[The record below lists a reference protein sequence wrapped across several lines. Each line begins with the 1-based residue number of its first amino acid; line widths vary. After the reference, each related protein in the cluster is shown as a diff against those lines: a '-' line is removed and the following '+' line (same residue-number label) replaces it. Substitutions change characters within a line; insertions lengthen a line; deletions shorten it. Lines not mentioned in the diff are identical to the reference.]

1 MNLLAHEENMFK
13 KQMPGRTVTWVQ
25 TPETTGGQYSSI
37 CITVYEPGA
46 RAKPAHA
53 HDNGEETIY
62 VVSGSGRAKVGKEL
76 FELRPGSVLLFPQEV
91 PHMVW
96 NTGDEPLKLA
106 CFYAP
111 QLSAIEYTFY
121 EDFDFDEFK
130 GQVVFNP

>member
-1 MNLLAHEENMFK
+1 MNLLAHEKTMFK

-25 TPETTGGQYSSI
+25 TPETTGGQYTSV
-37 CITVYEPGA
+37 CVTEYEPGA

-62 VVSGSGRAKVGKEL
+62 VVSGEGKAKVGDGVYDLKQ
-76 FELRPGSVLLFPQEV
+76 GSVLLFPQGI

-96 NTGDEPLKLA
+96 NTGSGTLKLA

-130 GQVVFNP
+130 GQEDGQR